1 MDIKA
6 RIAQEKAALEAIEG
20 KFTPDVEAELADRAE
35 LEATRA
41 KREERERALR
51 DLSLSQREDAAR
63 EALGAKAKIATV
75 AIQDY
80 PDTFVIVHDQI
91 AYKAYQAA
99 LQSGVNGKKVDAP
112 AANLKL
118 AIAVVYDWNGITDW
132 SSMVPNG
139 KGGETTA
146 GAALAAYLTENTGLV
161 GPIVNEEGRLAGSY
175 KEERKSGR

>member
-1 MDIKA
+1 MNIKE
-6 RIAQEKAALEAIEG
+6 RIAREKAALEAIEG
-20 KFTPDVEAELADRAE
+20 KFTEDVQVELADRAE

-41 KREERERALR
+41 KREEKERALR

-63 EALGAKAKIATV
+63 EALGAKAKIATL

-80 PDTFVIVHDQI
+80 PDTFVLAHDPN

-99 LQSGVNGKKVDAP
+99 LTAGINGKKVDAT

-118 AIAVVYDWNGITDW
+118 AIAVVHDWNGVTDW
-132 SSMVPNG
+132 TSMVPNG

-146 GAALAAYLTENTGLV
+146 GDALRAYLTENTGLV
-161 GPIVNEEGRLAGSY
+161 GPITNEAGRLAGSY

>member
-1 MDIKA
+1 MDIKE
-6 RIAQEKAALEAIEG
+6 RIAQEKAALEAVEG

-63 EALGAKAKIATV
+63 EALGAKAKIATL

-80 PDTFVIVHDQI
+80 PDTFVLAHDPN
-91 AYKAYQAA
+91 AYKAWDAT
-99 LQSGVNGKKVDAP
+99 LNSGKKFDRVAV
-112 AANLKL
+112 NMRL
-118 AIAVVYDWNGITDW
+118 ALASIYDWNGITDW
-132 SSMVPNG
+132 TVMIPNG

-146 GAALAAYLTENTGLV
+146 GDALRAYLSENAGLV
-161 GPIVNEEGRLAGSY
+161 NPVINAAGGLAGLY

>member
-1 MDIKA
+1 MDIKE
-6 RIAQEKAALEAIEG
+6 RIAQEKAALEALEG
-20 KFTPDVEAELADRAE
+20 QFTADVEAELAARAE
-35 LEATRA
+35 LEAVRA
-41 KREERERALR
+41 KREERERTLR

-63 EALGAKAKIATV
+63 EALGPKAKIATL

-80 PDTFVIVHDQI
+80 PDAFVLVHDPN

-99 LQSGVNGKKVDAP
+99 LTAGVNGKKVDAS
-112 AANLKL
+112 AANLRL

-132 SSMVPNG
+132 ASMVPNG

-146 GAALAAYLTENTGLV
+146 GDALRAYLSENTGLV
-161 GPIVNEEGRLAGSY
+161 GPITNEAGRLAGSY